1 MILKKQILQELL
13 NKAIVKLAP
22 SQVNGAGVGVF
33 ALSKIEKEKIVFDTN
48 TNIFIKWGEIN
59 GIDENI
65 LKYIQQICHYNDQGF
80 WIDCP
85 VNKITPSYYVNHSE
99 DPNLH
104 HDAETDT
111 FFAIKTI
118 EIGEELTCVYPLDER
133 DWC

>member
-13 NKAIVKLAP
+13 NKSIVKLAP
-22 SQVNGAGVGVF
+22 SQINGAGVGVF
-33 ALSKIEKEKIVFDTN
+33 ALSKIEKEEIVFDTN

-85 VNKITPSYYVNHSE
+85 VNKINPSYYVNHSE
-99 DPNLH
+99 DPNLY
-104 HDAETDT
+104 HDTETDT
-111 FFAIKTI
+111 FIAIKTI
-118 EIGEELTCVYPLDER
+118 EIGEELTCVYPLNER
-133 DWC
+133 DWY